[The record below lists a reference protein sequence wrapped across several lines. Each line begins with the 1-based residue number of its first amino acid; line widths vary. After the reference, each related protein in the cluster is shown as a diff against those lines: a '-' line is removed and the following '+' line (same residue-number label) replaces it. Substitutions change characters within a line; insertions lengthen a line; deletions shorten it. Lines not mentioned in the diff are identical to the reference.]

1 MIYGYVAI
9 DSYIHNDW
17 DTDYQSTAV
26 ADVKKSPLIFKW
38 KRERDASAETECVK
52 SHFRFEIEKFTTKSN
67 QGKLK
72 IIPYKEY
79 DNMVN
84 EINRLEEEVHKLKN
98 NE

>member
-17 DTDYQSTAV
+17 DTDYQDIAV
-26 ADVKKSPLIFKW
+26 ANVKKVRLFLNEN
-38 KRERDASAETECVK
+38 ERDTSAERECVN
-52 SHFRFEIEKFTTKSN
+52 SNFRLETEKFTTKSN

-84 EINRLEEEVHKLKN
+84 EINRLKEELHKLKN

>member
-1 MIYGYVAI
+1 MVYGYVAI
-9 DSYIHNDW
+9 DSYIYNDW
-17 DTDYQSTAV
+17 DTDYKDIAV
-26 ADVKKSPLIFKW
+26 AKVKKVRLFLNED
-38 KRERDASAETECVK
+38 ERDASAETECVK
-52 SHFRFEIEKFTTKSN
+52 TEKFTTKSN

-84 EINRLEEEVHKLKN
+84 EINRLKEELHKLKN

>member
-9 DSYIHNDW
+9 DTYIYNNW
-17 DTDYQSTAV
+17 DTDYQDTAV
-26 ADVKKSPLIFKW
+26 ANVKKVRLFLNEK
-38 KRERDASAETECVK
+38 ERDASAEKERVN
-52 SHFRFEIEKFTTKSN
+52 SHFRLETEKFTTKSN

-79 DNMVN
+79 YNMVN
-84 EINRLEEEVHKLKN
+84 EINRLKEELHKLKN

>member
-9 DSYIHNDW
+9 DSYIHNNW
-17 DTDYQSTAV
+17 DTDYQDIAV
-26 ADVKKSPLIFKW
+26 ANVKKVRLFLNEN
-38 KRERDASAETECVK
+38 ERDASAETERVN
-52 SHFRFEIEKFTTKSN
+52 SHFRLETEKFTTKSN

-79 DNMVN
+79 YKMVN
-84 EINRLEEEVHKLKN
+84 EINRLKEELHKLKN

>member
-1 MIYGYVAI
+1 MVYGYVAI
-9 DSYIHNDW
+9 DSYIYNDW
-17 DTDYQSTAV
+17 DTDYKDKAV
-26 ADVKKSPLIFKW
+26 ADVKKVRLFLNEN
-38 KRERDASAETECVK
+38 ERDASAETERVK
-52 SHFRFEIEKFTTKSN
+52 SHFRLETEKFTTKSN

-84 EINRLEEEVHKLKN
+84 EINRLKEELHKLKN